1 MKLKLLAFSVV
12 VSLALVSCG
21 GAEQK
26 ETTEEKKDSV
36 VAEVNV
42 AKYGDTTITEEGA
55 MAMNEFV
62 TALQGKDSME
72 AKVTATINE
81 CCKKKGCWMTVDMG
95 NGEEMR
101 VTFKDYG
108 FFVPKNADGM
118 TATFQGWAFPDTLSV
133 EDQKHYLKDEG
144 ASQEEIDAITEPVA
158 EWSFVATGVIIKDE
172 KKK

>member
-1 MKLKLLAFSVV
+1 MKKFMMLAATGLF
-12 VSLALVSCG
+12 LASCG
-21 GAEQK
+21 GGTEAENK
-26 ETTEEKKDSV
+26 EEKKDSAV
-36 VAEVNV
+36 VEHV

-55 MAMNEFV
+55 ISMPDFITAMN
-62 TALQGKDSME
+62 GKDSLE
-72 AKVTATINE
+72 VKINANINQ
-81 CCKKKGCWMTVDMG
+81 CCKKKGCWMTVDME

-118 TATFQGWAFPDTLSV
+118 NATFQGWAFVDTLSV
-133 EDQKHYLKDEG
+133 EMQKHYLQDEG

-158 EWSFVATGVIIKDE
+158 EWSFVANGVIIKDA

>member
-1 MKLKLLAFSVV
+1 MKTKVLALSVLA
-12 VSLALVSCG
+12 SLALVSCG
-21 GAEQK
+21 GGENK
-26 ETTEEKKDSV
+26 ESNEEKKDSV

-55 MAMNEFV
+55 MSMSEFISSV
-62 TALQGKDSME
+62 EGKDSME
-72 AKVTATINE
+72 VKLTATINE

-144 ASQEEIDAITEPVA
+144 ASQEEIDAVTAPLA